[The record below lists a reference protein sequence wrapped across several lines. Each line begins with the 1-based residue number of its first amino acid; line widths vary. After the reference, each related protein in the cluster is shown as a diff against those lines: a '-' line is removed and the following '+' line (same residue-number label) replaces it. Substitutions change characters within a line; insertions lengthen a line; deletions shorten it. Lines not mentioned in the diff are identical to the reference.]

1 VEAFWSIELLSDEE
15 TEDRWTVAVAG
26 QVDEVTKDSS
36 VLGVDL

>member
-1 VEAFWSIELLSDEE
+1 MEAFWSIEPLSDEE

-36 VLGVDL
+36 VLGVDP